1 MCLTFYNH
9 THLGYPSVCYWALEQ
24 NLSLI
29 SHAEEA
35 QLKKLETKKRTHLDC
50 LQSLVIDFRAKGKET
65 KWFWRKEQIHV
76 SVNQYVL
83 TCHTQCI
90 TIKCVEHIYNQS
102 IKKLVHITSFRS
114 LNNKHVWL
122 ATQNTLP
129 YNSLIHNMFTMCSF
143 IHVLIRYQQQPDFS
157 LGFLMSLCRLPS
169 VILSWSSSSRL
180 ILLSFSNIWNTSMY
194 IQNKFHKALFLL

>member
-1 MCLTFYNH
+1 M
-9 THLGYPSVCYWALEQ
+9 
-24 NLSLI
+24 
-29 SHAEEA
+29 
-35 QLKKLETKKRTHLDC
+35 
-50 LQSLVIDFRAKGKET
+50 
-65 KWFWRKEQIHV
+65 HV

-122 ATQNTLP
+122 ATQNTLL

-143 IHVLIRYQQQPDFS
+143 MHVLISAATRLFFGIFDVALSAAQCDF
-157 LGFLMSLCRLPS
+157 
-169 VILSWSSSSRL
+169 IL
-180 ILLSFSNIWNTSMY
+180 ILFFSFDIAV
-194 IQNKFHKALFLL
+194 IF